1 MEHLINIILMNG
13 GKRKNLEVKLFGG
26 GKIIA
31 NLGDIGAR
39 NIEFVLNYIDTE
51 ALHLVSQDLGDIY
64 PRKVNFY
71 PQTGRVRLKKIKDLH
86 NDTIVMRERQYRSSI
101 KDTPAEGSIEL
112 F

>member
-1 MEHLINIILMNG
+1 
-13 GKRKNLEVKLFGG
+13 
-26 GKIIA
+26 
-31 NLGDIGAR
+31 
-39 NIEFVLNYIDTE
+39 
-51 ALHLVSQDLGDIY
+51 
-64 PRKVNFY
+64 VNFY